1 MPPRFASVPLW
12 WGDGFFELAGGVCA
26 WQLPL
31 SVAPRDPSHGEWCP
45 LLRPSSLGLFSA
57 SVKLVLSGAVLLCVL
72 GHSDVRMQWAEVLRL
87 LLLLLGNRCHFLG
100 NRWSDCTQNAR
111 LLVPAA
117 LFSLWHHQ
125 THFHYHL
132 WTSGGW
138 VQMIILAHRWDFLVG
153 WNHNLL
159 FLDASSLS
167 LRNVMIRSR
176 ITSQKFLDSFLNWA
190 EGKRKH
196 KWNFLWNYGACF

>member
-1 MPPRFASVPLW
+1 MWEHLPLFPTHVGSFVLFKHVCHMPPRFASVPLW

-87 LLLLLGNRCHFLG
+87 LRLLLGNRCHLLG
-100 NRWSDCTQNAR
+100 NRMPMKRLHPERQASSSCCALFPVAPSDPFSLPSVNVRWVGPNDYTGSPMR
-111 LLVPAA
+111 LLSWMKPQP
-117 LFSLWHHQ
+117 L
-125 THFHYHL
+125 
-132 WTSGGW
+132 
-138 VQMIILAHRWDFLVG
+138 I
-153 WNHNLL
+153 
-159 FLDASSLS
+159 
-167 LRNVMIRSR
+167 SR
-176 ITSQKFLDSFLNWA
+176 RF
-190 EGKRKH
+190 
-196 KWNFLWNYGACF
+196 